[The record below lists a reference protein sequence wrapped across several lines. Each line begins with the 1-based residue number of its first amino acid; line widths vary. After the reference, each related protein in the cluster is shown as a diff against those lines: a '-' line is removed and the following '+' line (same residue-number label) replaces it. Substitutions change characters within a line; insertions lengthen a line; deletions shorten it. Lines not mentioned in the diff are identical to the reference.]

1 MLLSLTCRLLEFLGI
16 VLICACVPR
25 LTNAGMDELDYLLL
39 LLLPFEAAIDQRDEQ
54 RMVDSAGNAFS
65 S

>member
-1 MLLSLTCRLLEFLGI
+1 
-16 VLICACVPR
+16 
-25 LTNAGMDELDYLLL
+25 LLL